1 MPLTVPR
8 FVGGPAGSPLR
19 TACEPTVGAKLCDM
33 WNPDVYLTFADHRG
47 RPFFDLTSRVGAE
60 NPRRVV
66 DLGCGPGNLTATLA
80 ERWPGAVI
88 EAWDSSPEMVE
99 SARER
104 GVDARVGD
112 VRTWEPKPDT
122 DVLVSNATL
131 HWVPGHAELLV
142 RWADELS
149 AGSWI
154 AVQLPA
160 SFDTPSH
167 EAVRTVALREP
178 FANRLR
184 DMAFP
189 ECDRVSPAAEYAA
202 ILTDAGCRVDAWE
215 TVYIH
220 ELTGEHPVLD
230 WMSGTALRPV
240 IDRLS
245 EASWQQFRQQLIP
258 ILDESYPRRPD
269 GRTFYP
275 FRRIFVVA
283 RVT

>member
-1 MPLTVPR
+1 
-8 FVGGPAGSPLR
+8 
-19 TACEPTVGAKLCDM
+19 M

-80 ERWPGAVI
+80 QRWPDAVI

-104 GVDARVGD
+104 GVDAQVGD
-112 VRTWEPKPDT
+112 VRSWEPKPDT

-131 HWVPGHAELLV
+131 QWVPEHVELLV
-142 RWADELS
+142 RWAGELPT
-149 AGSWI
+149 GSWI
-154 AVQLPA
+154 AVQMPG
-160 SFDTPSH
+160 SFNTPSH
-167 EAVRTVALREP
+167 EAIRTVARREP

-184 DMAFP
+184 DMPFP
-189 ECDRVSPAAEYAA
+189 ERDRVSPAAEYAA
-202 ILTDAGCRVDAWE
+202 VLTDAGCRVDAWE

-220 ELTGEHPVLD
+220 ELTGDHPVLD

-245 EASWQQFRQQLIP
+245 EESWHQFRQQLIP
-258 ILDESYPRRPD
+258 ILDETYPRRPD

-283 RVT
+283 QVG